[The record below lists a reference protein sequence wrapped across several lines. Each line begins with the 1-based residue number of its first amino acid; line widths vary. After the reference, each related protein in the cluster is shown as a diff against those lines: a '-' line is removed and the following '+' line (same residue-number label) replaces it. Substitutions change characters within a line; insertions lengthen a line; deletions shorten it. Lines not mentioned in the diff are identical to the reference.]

1 MLIIVK
7 SATKRYVSAVHIV
20 LAHLFII
27 DLQTQGLSFPLIFD
41 SKLIKKLAQ
50 PCSYAVHV

>member
-7 SATKRYVSAVHIV
+7 SATKRYVSAVHTV
-20 LAHLFII
+20 LASLFVIA
-27 DLQTQGLSFPLIFD
+27 LQTQGLSFPPIFD
-41 SKLIKKLAQ
+41 SKLIKKLSQ

>member
-7 SATKRYVSAVHIV
+7 SATKRYVSAVHTV
-20 LAHLFII
+20 LTSLFVI
-27 DLQTQGLSFPLIFD
+27 DLQTQVLSSPPIFD

-50 PCSYAVHV
+50 PCFYAVYV